1 MDAEG
6 AGRYLRNGEQEVP
19 DDWRKAN
26 VTSIF
31 QKGNKEEPGNY
42 RPVSL
47 TIIPGKVVEQITLK
61 IITMHVEEIRNFDA
75 NEKLA
80 PQKYDDRSENQTEKP
95 NVPKAEKSG
104 ETRNWRGFSPLAS
117 VPDIIGSS
125 GGSYRIS
132 GRKSARCEG
141 YPDKS
146 GSNR

>member
-19 DDWRKAN
+19 DDWRKAS

-61 IITMHVEEIRNFDA
+61 IITMHVEEM
-75 NEKLA
+75 
-80 PQKYDDRSENQTEKP
+80 
-95 NVPKAEKSG
+95 
-104 ETRNWRGFSPLAS
+104 
-117 VPDIIGSS
+117 
-125 GGSYRIS
+125 
-132 GRKSARCEG
+132 
-141 YPDKS
+141 
-146 GSNR
+146 

>member
-1 MDAEG
+1 M
-6 AGRYLRNGEQEVP
+6 
-19 DDWRKAN
+19 AN
-26 VTSIF
+26 KS
-31 QKGNKEEPGNY
+31 N
-42 RPVSL
+42 
-47 TIIPGKVVEQITLK
+47 
-61 IITMHVEEIRNFDA
+61 A
-75 NEKLA
+75 
-80 PQKYDDRSENQTEKP
+80 QKYADDRSENQTEKP

-132 GRKSARCEG
+132 ARCEG